1 MAARQDHYAQG
12 TGDVFRL
19 DTSALRKV
27 IANPLTR
34 RKSPAENTSTA
45 FNTCASQDPVSAV
58 LETDIIPRLMMAH
71 MVDGSVGPMFGQ
83 KRERFE
89 IDATDTKS
97 FLPLPLRLEADDLLK
112 EVDRFLDQG
121 VSVEDVYLDLLAP
134 AAHHLGELW
143 KSDECDFVDVT
154 MGLWRLQEV
163 MRDVTRRS
171 PPPSDLSHQARG
183 ALFCPIPGDVHSFGA
198 QMIEEVFA
206 RAGWQSEVLLKP
218 NRREL
223 LDHVARK
230 PLDLVGLTI
239 SRDSPVSALSGLIKA
254 IRSVAVKPN
263 VSVLVGGHMINQ
275 DPTLVQAI
283 GADGTGVDAKA
294 ALATAERLVPAAPVL
309 ASVAT

>member
-1 MAARQDHYAQG
+1 MPARQNQNAHD

-19 DTSALRKV
+19 GTAALRKV
-27 IANPLTR
+27 IGGPLNR
-34 RKSPAENTSTA
+34 RSSSKESAGTA
-45 FNTCASQDPVSAV
+45 FNTCASQDTVSTV

-71 MVDGSVGPMFGQ
+71 MVDGEVGPMFGQ
-83 KRERFE
+83 KRDRFAIE
-89 IDATDTKS
+89 ATDAES
-97 FLPLPLRLEADDLLK
+97 FLPLPLRLEAGDLLK
-112 EVDRFLDQG
+112 EVDRFLEQG

-163 MRDVTRRS
+163 MREVTRRS
-171 PPPSDLSHQARG
+171 PPPCDLSHRART
-183 ALFCPIPGDVHSFGA
+183 ALFCPIPGDDHSFGA

-206 RAGWQSEVLLKP
+206 RASWQSEVLLKP

-223 LDHVARK
+223 LDHVARR
-230 PLDLVGLTI
+230 PLDLVGLTV
-239 SRDSPVSALSGLIKA
+239 SSNSPVSALSGLVKA

-263 VSVLVGGHMINQ
+263 MSVLVGGHMINL
-275 DPTLVQAI
+275 DPSLVEAI

-294 ALATAERLVPAAPVL
+294 ALATAERLIPAAPVL